1 MKMREKDLVTSHIN
15 TFSRVLS
22 ELSSQ
27 GINFKEEVKALAL
40 LPSLPASWEVLCT
53 TFTNSLQKLML
64 NEAIGMILLEDIRR
78 ISLELSINDN
88 VEAHFLADTAQR
100 TYWS

>member
-1 MKMREKDLVTSHIN
+1 MKMKELETTTSHIN
-15 TFSRVLS
+15 TFRRVLE

-27 GINFKEEVKALAL
+27 GMNFEEEVKALML
-40 LPSLPASWEVLCT
+40 LLSLPASWEVLCT

-64 NEAIGMILLEDIRR
+64 NEAIGMILLEEIRR
-78 ISLELSINDN
+78 ISLGLSINDN

-100 TYWS
+100 TD